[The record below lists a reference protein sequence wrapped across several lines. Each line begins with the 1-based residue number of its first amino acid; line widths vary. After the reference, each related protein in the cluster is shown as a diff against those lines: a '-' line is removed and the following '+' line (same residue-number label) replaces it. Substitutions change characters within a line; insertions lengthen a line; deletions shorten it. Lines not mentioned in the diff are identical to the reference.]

1 MSSHSSLDQR
11 LKDAQEMAVRLL
23 SSTACVLTKEQI
35 DLLEEKVLKSRL
47 SLLPSFGLPKSPK
60 EEVLEGGSLPS
71 LELDC
76 HSYFSSGP
84 IFPEV
89 VPAVEIVEPLE
100 MVPEVEVLEAEEE
113 KAKVPY
119 RKDYNHYRWPSPRPK
134 LFVNRLLGLKKS
146 RLTHGYCLEY
156 LSKRLRIT
164 EEELKELTPQ
174 EVSERIWGKPSIY
187 STSRVLNWWGG
198 RRW

>member
-1 MSSHSSLDQR
+1 
-11 LKDAQEMAVRLL
+11 MAVRFL

-35 DLLEEKVLKSRL
+35 DLLEEKLLKSRL
-47 SLLPSFGLPKSPK
+47 SILASFGLPKSPK
-60 EEVLEGGSLPS
+60 EEVLEGVSLPS

-156 LSKRLRIT
+156 LSRRLGIT
-164 EEELKELTPQ
+164 EDELKELTPQ
-174 EVSERIWGKPSIY
+174 EVSERIWGKASLY
-187 STSRVLNWWGG
+187 SSYRVFNWWGG

>member
-1 MSSHSSLDQR
+1 
-11 LKDAQEMAVRLL
+11 L
-23 SSTACVLTKEQI
+23 SSPGCLLTKEQI
-35 DLLEEKVLKSRL
+35 ELLEERILKSRL
-47 SLLPSFGLPKSPK
+47 CLLPSFGLPKSPK
-60 EEVLEGGSLPS
+60 EEVLEGVSLPC
-71 LELDC
+71 LDLTKDEELIC

-84 IFPEV
+84 MFPEV
-89 VPAVEIVEPLE
+89 VPAVELVQPLE
-100 MVPEVEVLEAEEE
+100 MVPEVEVLEEAVEQ
-113 KAKVPY
+113 KQKVSY
-119 RKDYNHYRWPSPRPK
+119 RKDYNHYLWPSPRPR

>member
-1 MSSHSSLDQR
+1 MSSHASLDQR
-11 LKDAQEMAVRLL
+11 LKDAQEMAVTFL

-35 DLLEEKVLKSRL
+35 DLLEEKLLKTRL

-71 LELDC
+71 LDLSKDEELNC
-76 HSYFSSGP
+76 HSYFSSGH

-89 VPAVEIVEPLE
+89 VSAIEIVEPVE
-100 MVPEVEVLEAEEE
+100 TVSEVEVLEEEVE
-113 KAKVPY
+113 QKPKVPY
-119 RKDYNHYRWPSPRPK
+119 RKDYNDNRSPSPRPK

-164 EEELKELTPQ
+164 EEEFKQLTPQ
-174 EVSERIWGKPSIY
+174 EV
-187 STSRVLNWWGG
+187 
-198 RRW
+198 